1 MDDHCIHGDQRDT
14 DSKLSG
20 SAIVDSV
27 MKKFRTR
34 GFKEYPPVMSGEIS
48 FDPVADQRFVET
60 QQPFSGGNLDPRLR
74 IGVMN
79 PAMTSSPR
87 NSPGTQRRPVPG
99 STASPKSSV
108 RANGNLGIGHGS
120 NRHKKDL
127 LSPVPETSSISS
139 GARVV
144 GGGERDANGHILVRG
159 SSFSSGAAST
169 HPPPA
174 SVLSTPLRGSMGS
187 IASKGGRLQG
197 DGHLHGGPNHHR
209 PSEHGARGHVVKAD
223 LPRDT
228 SYHSTISGAGRYD
241 PTEPFERSVSVARSD
256 ISQFKDS
263 KEPNL
268 NDVVDYLAST
278 DPNLVIR
285 AASYLQHLSYGDD
298 SMKAKIR
305 TFGAIPVLVSQLR
318 NAESRVHIAVLTT
331 MKNLSYGRANDEN
344 KLAIVAEQGLEEL
357 MNLLKTTRVPEVRD
371 LVTAV
376 VCNMAACE
384 ALKQQILDSCL
395 ADLMSCVVVPS
406 VGWRPSDTPDTMPT
420 SIQWCVE
427 LRNTTGALRSLSGEQ
442 AIGQMRTREA
452 LVDCLVWI
460 VKAGGQANQQCDDK
474 TVENAVCILRNL
486 SYHLDEVPEFKDG
499 HSDGLDDEDDV
510 DDGRSHDNRGH
521 HKHHSSSISI
531 LPGCLLLCARPLT
544 DDYAGIPMPARV
556 ALSDS
561 EIHYPVVGLPMLW
574 HPNTVRSYIAL
585 IEKYSACPDTLE
597 GAAGAIQNLTAYSC
611 KWSARTRVLV
621 CDSQGLQLLVEMI
634 NSTHDMAVRTACLA
648 LRNLCNNSANKIA
661 VGAQA
666 IVNIVPRLP
675 FGHNHLG
682 ISEHT
687 TVALLCCLTKLCS
700 KCPENSRLLGS
711 VGGVSLVLRLTRSRQ
726 HTQKLV
732 FASSKLCAVLY
743 ASKDCKTLLK
753 REGWD
758 LDQYTRMCKENAIEL
773 EYDTTEMG
781 SEISR
786 KSKKREEV
794 QEHAQTSG
802 SAHSDLK
809 PAPLPLTSSSSLSK
823 SEDAVEPGYSTVN
836 ATMATGTHSHPPP
849 LQPVGMYQSI
859 NDPQL
864 KETVDKIKQDN
875 MEHTSGSVS
884 RKSSLELCEQP
895 AGAGAAAMDTA
906 VTYAHVDVDKK
917 RASRRKREGEGAGE
931 HTAKQQG
938 EAAATSAAEPD
949 SWV

>member
-1 MDDHCIHGDQRDT
+1 MAAWRSDMKWTDDEDDHDSDT

-144 GGGERDANGHILVRG
+144 EVSGPPAHNNHHPPGGLGSMGGGSAFHYSSESVQRMINHHPADRMGDCNGDGGGPPGGERDANGHILVRG

-357 MNLLKTTRVPEVRD
+357 MNSAEDNTCSR
-371 LVTAV
+371 V

-486 SYHLDEVPEFKDG
+486 SYHLDEVARIKDG

-521 HKHHSSSISI
+521 HKHHASSISI

-544 DDYAGIPMPARV
+544 DD
-556 ALSDS
+556 
-561 EIHYPVVGLPMLW
+561 
-574 HPNTVRSYIAL
+574 
-585 IEKYSACPDTLE
+585 
-597 GAAGAIQNLTAYSC
+597 
-611 KWSARTRVLV
+611 
-621 CDSQGLQLLVEMI
+621 
-634 NSTHDMAVRTACLA
+634 
-648 LRNLCNNSANKIA
+648 
-661 VGAQA
+661 
-666 IVNIVPRLP
+666 
-675 FGHNHLG
+675 
-682 ISEHT
+682 
-687 TVALLCCLTKLCS
+687 
-700 KCPENSRLLGS
+700 
-711 VGGVSLVLRLTRSRQ
+711 
-726 HTQKLV
+726 
-732 FASSKLCAVLY
+732 
-743 ASKDCKTLLK
+743 
-753 REGWD
+753 
-758 LDQYTRMCKENAIEL
+758 
-773 EYDTTEMG
+773 
-781 SEISR
+781 
-786 KSKKREEV
+786 
-794 QEHAQTSG
+794 
-802 SAHSDLK
+802 
-809 PAPLPLTSSSSLSK
+809 
-823 SEDAVEPGYSTVN
+823 
-836 ATMATGTHSHPPP
+836 
-849 LQPVGMYQSI
+849 
-859 NDPQL
+859 
-864 KETVDKIKQDN
+864 
-875 MEHTSGSVS
+875 
-884 RKSSLELCEQP
+884 
-895 AGAGAAAMDTA
+895 
-906 VTYAHVDVDKK
+906 
-917 RASRRKREGEGAGE
+917 
-931 HTAKQQG
+931 
-938 EAAATSAAEPD
+938 
-949 SWV
+949 